1 MCILVVSGFNVLW
14 GIMNFLE
21 NGGGGGGVY
30 MGRVGL
36 DMQMML
42 GLGDCE
48 LS

>member
-1 MCILVVSGFNVLW
+1 MCILVVSVFNVLW
-14 GIMNFLE
+14 GIMNFSRKW
-21 NGGGGGGVY
+21 GGVY
-30 MGRVGL
+30 VHGQGRA